1 MNQQRATVL
10 WNRQVGTAYKIGLAC
25 TGYDRSIP
33 GQFVMVQVSDRHEP
47 LLRRPFSIHGLTE
60 TSEGAG
66 GIELLYKV
74 VGVGTGILA
83 NLKPGQTVDILGPL
97 GNGFSIPAGSRRIY
111 LVGGGIGVP
120 PLVFLAATLKDRGQ
134 DMSACHMFLG
144 GRTQDDLLCLE
155 DFEKLGVTTIITT
168 DDGSAGEKC
177 LITQPLEQT
186 VVKTPPEL
194 LCACGPL
201 AMLRCLIDISRR
213 YHIPSQIS
221 LETMMACG
229 MGACLGCAV
238 EKSDDSNQY
247 WHACKDGPVFDANLI
262 RI

>member
-111 LVGGGIGVP
+111 LVGGG
-120 PLVFLAATLKDRGQ
+120 F
-134 DMSACHMFLG
+134 FFFF
-144 GRTQDDLLCLE
+144 TQDDLLCLE

-177 LITQPLEQT
+177 SITQPLEQT
-186 VVKTPPEL
+186 VVKTPPEI